1 MRAQVFSRKKNKLKG
16 IEITDLNKPD
26 INEKFLSKWQNILNL
41 ITDMIEVSAALI
53 MKINA
58 ESIEVFLKSQNESNP
73 YTTGEKNI
81 VGEGLYCET
90 VLAENKELYIK
101 NALKNKVWKDNPDV
115 GLDMISYY
123 GLPINWPDQ
132 KSFGTICILDN
143 KSMDLQNKD
152 KKLLQEFKRIIE
164 EDLEL
169 LINQIELSD
178 QKKLFENL
186 FNKSLEGI
194 LLMDQDYNVLKAN
207 PKFEEVFGYSEDEL
221 LGNNIEPELFIAT
234 TKYNFPLV

>member
-132 KSFGTICILDN
+132 KSFGTI
-143 KSMDLQNKD
+143 
-152 KKLLQEFKRIIE
+152 
-164 EDLEL
+164 
-169 LINQIELSD
+169 
-178 QKKLFENL
+178 
-186 FNKSLEGI
+186 
-194 LLMDQDYNVLKAN
+194 
-207 PKFEEVFGYSEDEL
+207 
-221 LGNNIEPELFIAT
+221 
-234 TKYNFPLV
+234 